1 MDDPTPIYE
10 QPLRVSAMECDFKRE
25 LKPAAIFRHLSE
37 AAAVHATQL
46 GVGFEAMYARNLFWV
61 HSRMRIRFCRF
72 PRADEVVTLRTWPKD
87 ILRRLLYIRDF
98 EVLDAEGERIAA
110 ATSAWLIIDATSRR
124 LVSPKAVDLALP
136 AASRRVGLDE
146 PLDRLDLALEGEER
160 LRVRAG
166 YSAVDILGHVNN
178 SRYVDW
184 ICDAFPIEMY
194 RDQRLEW
201 LQVNYDHEVL
211 PGQEVAILASPRPE
225 EPGLWAVE
233 GRNCANDT
241 RAFEALLQW
250 RP

>member
-1 MDDPTPIYE
+1 MTDDPSPIYE

-25 LKPAAIFRHLSE
+25 LKPAAVFRHLSE
-37 AAAVHATQL
+37 AAAAHATQL

-61 HSRMRIRFCRF
+61 HSRMRIRFRRF

-110 ATSAWLIIDATSRR
+110 ATSAWLIIDATTRR

-136 AASRRVGLDE
+136 AASGRVGLDE

-166 YSAVDILGHVNN
+166 YSVVDILGHVNN

-184 ICDAFPIEMY
+184 ICDAFPIETF
-194 RDQRLEW
+194 RDHRLDW
-201 LQVNYDHEVL
+201 LQIN
-211 PGQEVAILASPRPE
+211 
-225 EPGLWAVE
+225 
-233 GRNCANDT
+233 
-241 RAFEALLQW
+241 
-250 RP
+250 